1 MLAIQKYTNT
11 INCYLNSNTPK
22 YIVVHYVG
30 AQSSTALNNCKYFA
44 GGDRQAS
51 AHYFV
56 DDTSIWQCIE
66 DQHGAWHVGN
76 TRTEVNNKNSL
87 GIEMCCMGPNLMVTE
102 KTEANTVDLVKYLMN
117 KYNIPVAN
125 VRTHYQ
131 VSGGTKTC
139 PNWSANNWARWNN
152 FKAKLTNSKPVQA
165 DTSNVFRVI
174 VDGKSV
180 IALTGQ
186 NKAINYAKTNYP
198 NKYVQIQNV
207 KTGAIVLELN
217 KPQSAH
223 VCANEVCRIFVNGTQ
238 KISLTGL
245 AKCENYARANYKG
258 TIMIQCSKC
267 NKKLKE
273 FAISDHE
280 CKNSLCRILVN
291 GTQKI
296 ALTGLDKC
304 KQHAKNNFPGSNVK
318 IVCSKC
324 GKVLD
329 DFKVA
334 ASAPTPT
341 PAPAVNSINKY
352 VNLYP
357 VRDSWRVYSLSATNL
372 TPGNECGSLN
382 PKLYGGLSYLIIK
395 EYGNDIYAIRTS
407 MFGTVKIYCPNDN
420 EGCVSTTKKY

>member
-1 MLAIQKYTNT
+1 MLSIQKYTNT
-11 INCYLNSNTPK
+11 INCYLNSNNPK

-44 GGDRQAS
+44 GGDRGAS

-66 DQHGAWHVGN
+66 DKHGAWHVGN
-76 TRTEVNNKNSL
+76 TRTEVNNKNSI
-87 GIEMCCMGPNLMVTE
+87 GIEMCCMGANLGVTE
-102 KTEANTVDLVKYLMN
+102 KTEANTVDLVKHLMA

-131 VSGGTKTC
+131 VSGNSKVC
-139 PNWSANNWARWNN
+139 PNWSANGWARWNN
-152 FKAKLTNSKPVQA
+152 FKAKLTSSPA
-165 DTSNVFRVI
+165 STSNIFRVL

-186 NKAINYAKTNYP
+186 DKAVAYAKANYP

-207 KTGAIVLELN
+207 KTGVVVLELN
-217 KPQSAH
+217 KPQAAH
-223 VCANEVCRIFVNGTQ
+223 VCSDQVCRIFVDGAQ

-245 AKCENYARANYKG
+245 AKCESYARANYKG
-258 TIMIQCSKC
+258 KITIQCSKC
-267 NKKLKE
+267 NKQLKE
-273 FAISDHE
+273 FTISTHDCE
-280 CKNSLCRILVN
+280 TSLCRILVD
-291 GTQKI
+291 GTQKL

-304 KQHAKNNFPGSNVK
+304 KQYAKANFPGSNIT
-318 IVCSKC
+318 IVCSRC
-324 GKVLD
+324 GTTLD
-329 DFKVA
+329 SFKVA
-334 ASAPTPT
+334 QVKPTPD
-341 PAPAVNSINKY
+341 PKPVSVNKY

-357 VRDSWRVYSLSATNL
+357 VRDSWRVYSLSTVNL
-372 TPGNECGSLN
+372 TPGNECGLLN

-420 EGCVSTTKKY
+420 EGSVSTTKKY

>member
-1 MLAIQKYTNT
+1 MLSIQKYTNT
-11 INCYLNSNTPK
+11 INCYLNSNNPK

-44 GGDRQAS
+44 GGDRGAS

-66 DQHGAWHVGN
+66 DKHGAWHVGN
-76 TRTEVNNKNSL
+76 TRTEVNNKNSI
-87 GIEMCCMGPNLMVTE
+87 GIEMCCMGANLGVTE
-102 KTEANTVDLVKYLMN
+102 KTEANTVDLVKHLME

-131 VSGGTKTC
+131 VSGNSKVC
-139 PNWSANNWARWNN
+139 PNWSANGWARWNN
-152 FKAKLTNSKPVQA
+152 FKAKLTSSPA
-165 DTSNVFRVI
+165 STSNIFRVL

-186 NKAINYAKTNYP
+186 DKAIAYAKANYP

-217 KPQSAH
+217 KPQAAH
-223 VCANEVCRIFVNGTQ
+223 VCGDQVCRIFVDGAQ

-245 AKCENYARANYKG
+245 AKCESYARANYKG
-258 TIMIQCSKC
+258 KITIQCSKC
-267 NKKLKE
+267 NKQLKE
-273 FAISDHE
+273 FTISTHDCE
-280 CKNSLCRILVN
+280 TSLCRILVD
-291 GTQKI
+291 GTQKL

-304 KQHAKNNFPGSNVK
+304 RQHAKANFPGSNIT
-318 IVCSKC
+318 IVCSQC
-324 GKVLD
+324 GTTLD
-329 DFKVA
+329 SFKVA
-334 ASAPTPT
+334 QVKPTPD
-341 PAPAVNSINKY
+341 PEPVSVNKY

-357 VRDSWRVYSLSATNL
+357 VRDSWRVYSLSTVNL
-372 TPGNECGSLN
+372 TPGNECGLLN

-420 EGCVSTTKKY
+420 EGSVSTTKKY